1 MLRFVAG
8 LVVLASSQTFA
19 GGFEHRGSLGLI
31 VSGGGEYR
39 SAITPSAVTD
49 NGPRANVDLG
59 GTLAFSEHWVA
70 LLEGRVSFGG
80 PAMGL
85 SFFGGLRNS
94 WGDEFKTFFDLT
106 LSVHALPT
114 FSIGPRVGFGIQ
126 YELSPVIGVF
136 GLIAAQFGGGTSLR
150 FGAEGMIGVQFRT
163 YVLE

>member
-8 LVVLASSQTFA
+8 LALLASSQVSA
-19 GGFEHRGSLGLI
+19 SDFEHHRALGLL

-39 SAITPSAVTD
+39 SAISPSAVTD
-49 NGPRANVDLG
+49 NGPRANVDVGASLN
-59 GTLAFSEHWVA
+59 FSERWAA
-70 LLEGRVSFGG
+70 LLEGRVTFGG
-80 PAMGL
+80 AAMGL

-94 WGDEFKTFFDLT
+94 WGDQFKTFFDLT

-114 FSIGPRVGFGIQ
+114 FSIGPRVGFGVQ

-136 GLIAAQFGGGTSLR
+136 GLVAAQFGGGTSLR
-150 FGAEGMIGVQFRT
+150 FGVEGMIGVQFRT